1 MKNLVVDQSQ
11 LESVSSS
18 HLKSSSGFKL
28 DRGGSLDAAESPE
41 GGAAAG
47 STGSS
52 EPSESM
58 KIDHPAASLES
69 RPSPEVEV
77 EVVASDLAPPPA
89 EDASLRS
96 TRHSRHRSSKRKYE
110 ELAATNPDV
119 PALNSTQPAL
129 EPMAPNSHPA
139 ADASNES
146 ASIGQ
151 TDADVET
158 DVARWKRLYAGSGIE
173 HDGLHVHTT

>member
-1 MKNLVVDQSQ
+1 
-11 LESVSSS
+11 
-18 HLKSSSGFKL
+18 
-28 DRGGSLDAAESPE
+28 
-41 GGAAAG
+41 
-47 STGSS
+47 
-52 EPSESM
+52 M
-58 KIDHPAASLES
+58 KIDHPVASLES

-119 PALNSTQPAL
+119 PPL

-139 ADASNES
+139 ADTSNES
-146 ASIGQ
+146 ASIPQ

-158 DVARWKRLYAGSGIE
+158 DVARWKRLYSGSGIE
-173 HDGLHVHTT
+173 HDGLHVDETYI